1 MTPNSVY
8 ANAVM
13 LQGVVENHDDV
24 GNGIPGD
31 VVLTQYGG
39 STLLMKRIKK

>member
-13 LQGVVENHDDV
+13 LQGVVENRDDV
-24 GNGIPGD
+24 GNDISDD
-31 VVLTQYGG
+31 VVFTQ
-39 STLLMKRIKK
+39 